1 MLAQMLRLAAMNN
14 MNSQSSEIQ
23 VAGTSRVHISSVR
36 AGTQSVRMLLG
47 RVTVVIANMHSV
59 TVHTRLVAGAAIH

>member
-1 MLAQMLRLAAMNN
+1 MLAQMLRLAAMRN

-23 VAGTSRVHISSVR
+23 AAGTSRVHISNVR

-47 RVTVVIANMHSV
+47 RVTVVIANMQIV